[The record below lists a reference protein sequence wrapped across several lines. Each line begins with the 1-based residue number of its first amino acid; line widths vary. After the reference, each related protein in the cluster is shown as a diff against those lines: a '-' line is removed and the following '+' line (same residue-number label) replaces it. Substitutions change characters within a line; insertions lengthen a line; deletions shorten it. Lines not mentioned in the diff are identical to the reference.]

1 MISLIAE
8 NERGDRIDFSKNKD
22 YTIYKVDGI
31 TPVEATIASTA
42 NSTADGA
49 TINRRSIGYR
59 NIVIYMTINGEIEE
73 NRLKLYRYFPVKKD
87 VQLHFETDSRDVL
100 INGAVELISCD
111 IFSAREAAQIS
122 IICPQPYFRAVNDLV
137 SYLSD
142 TEALFEFPFSIDKNG
157 IEISRIERNIR
168 KSIINTGETETGI
181 IIQLYA
187 TGEVV
192 NPIIYDV
199 DEKTYLKLNY
209 TMQQDDEIV
218 INTNTGQKEI
228 KLIRAGV
235 ETNIMGHLSPGS
247 TWLQVEQGDN
257 VFTYNCDSGNSD
269 LRITFITQQL
279 YGGL

>member
-87 VQLHFETDSRDVL
+87 VQLRFETDSRDVL

-111 IFSAREAAQIS
+111 IFSAREVAQIS

-137 SYLSD
+137 SYFSD

-247 TWLQVEQGDN
+247 TWLQVEQGGN

>member
-1 MISLIAE
+1 MVRRKGHHFE
-8 NERGDRIDFSKNKD
+8 KFGDYAIKNTDDVIRILK
-22 YTIYKVDGI
+22 ILGI
-31 TPVEATIASTA
+31 TLGTVFVINKVATFA
-42 NSTADGA
+42 NSVKSLA
-49 TINRRSIGYR
+49 TTFGL
-59 NIVIYMTINGEIEE
+59 
-73 NRLKLYRYFPVKKD
+73 LKV
-87 VQLHFETDSRDVL
+87 
-100 INGAVELISCD
+100 SCD

-137 SYLSD
+137 SYFSD

-257 VFTYNCDSGNSD
+257 YFLLWRNNY
-269 LRITFITQQL
+269 
-279 YGGL
+279 

>member
-111 IFSAREAAQIS
+111 IFSAREVAQIS
-122 IICPQPYFRAVNDLV
+122 IKIGRAHV
-137 SYLSD
+137 
-142 TEALFEFPFSIDKNG
+142 
-157 IEISRIERNIR
+157 
-168 KSIINTGETETGI
+168 
-181 IIQLYA
+181 
-187 TGEVV
+187 
-192 NPIIYDV
+192 
-199 DEKTYLKLNY
+199 
-209 TMQQDDEIV
+209 
-218 INTNTGQKEI
+218 
-228 KLIRAGV
+228 
-235 ETNIMGHLSPGS
+235 
-247 TWLQVEQGDN
+247 
-257 VFTYNCDSGNSD
+257 
-269 LRITFITQQL
+269 
-279 YGGL
+279 